1 MPEAFGNMRAT
12 RGLIDVNRHESE
24 MPMQL
29 PDRRRRDRVP
39 TTDRQTVMIAAG
51 FGVLA
56 GAAALVWYE
65 QATRNPPP
73 RRRPDSAPGRTARK
87 LRFGRYAVTGRTVTI
102 NKSRAELY
110 AFWRD
115 FANLPRFMSHVK
127 AVETE
132 GDLTRWTIAGP
143 LGRDVRLETRI
154 VDDREGEQI
163 AWRST
168 ENSDV
173 DTEGK
178 VTFRDAP
185 GGRGTQVEA
194 IVSYVPP
201 AGEIGRWV
209 AKVLQAEP
217 ALQARRELKRL
228 KMLMEAGEI
237 ATSATRKSE
246 QE

>member
-1 MPEAFGNMRAT
+1 M
-12 RGLIDVNRHESE
+12 H
-24 MPMQL
+24 L
-29 PDRRRRDRVP
+29 PDRPLRNRRMPVP
-39 TTDRQTVMIAAG
+39 DRQTTVLVAG
-51 FGVLA
+51 LGALA
-56 GAAALVWYE
+56 GAAAFVWYE
-65 QATRNPPP
+65 QATRNPRP
-73 RRRPDSAPGRTARK
+73 RRRPDSAPGRTARQA
-87 LRFGRYAVTGRTVTI
+87 RFGRYAVTGRTVTI
-102 NKSRAELY
+102 NKPKAELY

-115 FANLPRFMSHVK
+115 FANLPRFMTHVK

-143 LGRDVRLETRI
+143 LGRDVRIETRI

-168 ENSDV
+168 EASDI

-178 VTFRDAP
+178 VMFRDAP
-185 GGRGTQVEA
+185 GGRGTEVEA
-194 IVSYVPP
+194 IISYVPP

-237 ATSATRKSE
+237 ATSATRKTE

>member
-1 MPEAFGNMRAT
+1 MSARS
-12 RGLIDVNRHESE
+12 GLGRLIPSESE
-24 MPMQL
+24 RKMPL
-29 PDRRRRDRVP
+29 PDQTRRDRFETP
-39 TTDRQTVMIAAG
+39 QRQSLMLAAG
-51 FGVLA
+51 LGVLA
-56 GAAALVWYE
+56 GTAAFVWHE
-65 QATRNPPP
+65 RSTRNPRP
-73 RRRPDSAPGRTARK
+73 RRRPDSAPGRTARQ
-87 LRFGRYAVTGRTVTI
+87 LRFGRYAVTGRTVII
-102 NKSRAELY
+102 NTPRAELY

-127 AVETE
+127 AVEAQ
-132 GDLTRWTIAGP
+132 GDLTRWTITGP

-154 VDDREGEQI
+154 VDDREGAQI

-168 ENSDV
+168 EESDI

-178 VTFRDAP
+178 VMFRDAP
-185 GGRGTQVEA
+185 AGRGTEVEA
-194 IVSYVPP
+194 IISYVPP

-228 KMLMEAGEI
+228 KMLMETGEI
-237 ATSATRKSE
+237 ATSATRRTE

>member
-1 MPEAFGNMRAT
+1 
-12 RGLIDVNRHESE
+12 
-24 MPMQL
+24 MQL
-29 PDRRRRDRVP
+29 PDRPRRGSTP
-39 TTDRQTVMIAAG
+39 NPDRQTVMLAAG
-51 FGVLA
+51 LGALA

-65 QATRNPPP
+65 QATRNPRP
-73 RRRPDSAPGRTARK
+73 RRRPDSAPGRTARQM
-87 LRFGRYAVTGRTVTI
+87 RFGRYAVTGRTVTI
-102 NKSRAELY
+102 NRPRAELY

-115 FANLPRFMSHVK
+115 FGNLPRFMTHVK

-143 LGRDVRLETRI
+143 MGREVRLETRI
-154 VDDREGEQI
+154 VNERAGEEI

-168 ENSDV
+168 DGSDI

-178 VTFRDAP
+178 VMFRDAP

-194 IVSYVPP
+194 IISYVPP

-237 ATSATRKSE
+237 ATNATRKSE